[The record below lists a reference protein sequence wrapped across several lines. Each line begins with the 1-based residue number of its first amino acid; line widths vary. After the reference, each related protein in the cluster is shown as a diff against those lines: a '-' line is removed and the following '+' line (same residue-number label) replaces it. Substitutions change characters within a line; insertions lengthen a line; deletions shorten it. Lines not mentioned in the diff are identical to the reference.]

1 MKGLCS
7 APFLHG
13 LNEKE
18 TKMELLKVENL
29 SVEIGRQKDK
39 VKPVRDVSF
48 SLHKGEV
55 LAIVGESGC
64 GKSMLCKSVI
74 GLLPKSGKITAG
86 SIYVAGTDITH
97 YTERQMEKLRGSFF
111 SMIFQDPLTALDPTY
126 TIGSQIAEAIRVHHK
141 DMTKA
146 EVNARVLELMHL
158 VGIEEPQER
167 KNLYPYN
174 FSGGM
179 RQRSVMAIALASNP
193 KVLLADEPT
202 TALDVTIQAQILDL
216 LRMIQ
221 QELDTAT
228 ILVSH
233 DLGVVARVADRV
245 AIMYA
250 ECNTF

>member
-1 MKGLCS
+1 
-7 APFLHG
+7 
-13 LNEKE
+13 
-18 TKMELLKVENL
+18 
-29 SVEIGRQKDK
+29 
-39 VKPVRDVSF
+39 
-48 SLHKGEV
+48 
-55 LAIVGESGC
+55 
-64 GKSMLCKSVI
+64 MLCKSVI

-86 SIYVAGTDITH
+86 SIYAAGTDITH

-179 RQRSVMAIALASNP
+179 RQRSVMAIALAPIRECFWQMSDNGTGCDDSG
-193 KVLLADEPT
+193 ADFLT
-202 TALDVTIQAQILDL
+202 
-216 LRMIQ
+216 
-221 QELDTAT
+221 
-228 ILVSH
+228 
-233 DLGVVARVADRV
+233 
-245 AIMYA
+245 
-250 ECNTF
+250 C

>member
-1 MKGLCS
+1 
-7 APFLHG
+7 
-13 LNEKE
+13 
-18 TKMELLKVENL
+18 MELLKVENL
-29 SVEIGRQKDK
+29 SVEIGGQKDK

-86 SIYVAGTDITH
+86 SIYAAGTDITH

-111 SMIFQDPLTALDPTY
+111 SMIFQDPLTALDPTC

-146 EVNARVLELMHL
+146 EVNARVLDLMHL

-179 RQRSVMAIALASNP
+179 RQMSFTTVCPALP
-193 KVLLADEPT
+193 PP
-202 TALDVTIQAQILDL
+202 
-216 LRMIQ
+216 
-221 QELDTAT
+221 
-228 ILVSH
+228 
-233 DLGVVARVADRV
+233 
-245 AIMYA
+245 
-250 ECNTF
+250 

>member
-1 MKGLCS
+1 
-7 APFLHG
+7 
-13 LNEKE
+13 
-18 TKMELLKVENL
+18 
-29 SVEIGRQKDK
+29 
-39 VKPVRDVSF
+39 
-48 SLHKGEV
+48 
-55 LAIVGESGC
+55 
-64 GKSMLCKSVI
+64 
-74 GLLPKSGKITAG
+74 
-86 SIYVAGTDITH
+86 
-97 YTERQMEKLRGSFF
+97 
-111 SMIFQDPLTALDPTY
+111 MIFQDPLTALDPTY

-250 ECNTF
+250 GKIVEIGTAKEIFYDPRHPYTGGCGSRCQAFQGDKIRCIRFQACRRHWYILPKAMHLRPEMNMHLALIMSRNRRCFRLRRHIMRRHGFWIRGLQRLNVQ

>member
-1 MKGLCS
+1 M
-7 APFLHG
+7 
-13 LNEKE
+13 
-18 TKMELLKVENL
+18 
-29 SVEIGRQKDK
+29 EIGRQKDK

-86 SIYVAGTDITH
+86 SIYAAGTDITH

-193 KVLLADEPT
+193 RVLLADEPT

-221 QELDTAT
+221 KELDTAT

-233 DLGVVARVADRV
+233 DLGGWLTVSLLCMPVRLWRSAQRKKFFMIRD
-245 AIMYA
+245 IL
-250 ECNTF
+250 THGG